1 MSYIYYLVFII
12 SFYKHINLIN
22 FKKIRINY
30 TRLII
35 IKIRSKS
42 GVIKIMSNYSIGVD
56 LGGTKI
62 LAGVVDTNN
71 GTVIDSAKKR
81 TKKER
86 GKDIIV
92 QRIIE
97 TIEKAICKA
106 QIQLSQ
112 IDSIGIGAAGQVD
125 REKGI
130 LIAAPNL
137 DCYDVEL
144 KTILENHF
152 NIPVYVGNDVEVA
165 TLGEM
170 RFGSGVGYDNF
181 VCIFVGTGIGSGI
194 VQNGKIYQGSSGTAG
209 EIGHIIVDS
218 GGRLCQCGGH
228 GCLEA
233 YASRTAIE
241 KKILA
246 SLKKGH
252 KSVISE
258 VIKEDG
264 CFRSKHIKYALDAGD
279 DIAMNCI
286 TEAAEYLSSGLAT
299 IINFYNPQ
307 LIILGGGLI
316 EAIDFFYDISVR
328 KAIAKSLPTPSRN
341 IKIEKA
347 ALQDFSGIIGAA
359 LLHQVYK

>member
-1 MSYIYYLVFII
+1 
-12 SFYKHINLIN
+12 
-22 FKKIRINY
+22 
-30 TRLII
+30 
-35 IKIRSKS
+35 
-42 GVIKIMSNYSIGVD
+42 MSNYSIGVD

-62 LAGVVDTNN
+62 LAGVIDTEN
-71 GTVIDSAKKR
+71 GTVIDSSKKR

-86 GKDIIV
+86 GKDIII
-92 QRIIE
+92 QKTIE
-97 TIEKAICKA
+97 SIEKAICKA
-106 QIQLSQ
+106 QIPLSQ
-112 IDSIGIGAAGQVD
+112 ISSIGIGAAGQVD
-125 REKGI
+125 REKGV

-137 DCYDVEL
+137 DCFDIGFKE
-144 KTILENHF
+144 ILENHF

-170 RFGSGVGYDNF
+170 KFGSGVGYDNF
-181 VCIFVGTGIGSGI
+181 VCIFVGTGVGSGI
-194 VQNGKIYQGSSGTAG
+194 VQNGKIYQGSTGTAG

-218 GGRLCQCGGH
+218 GGRLCPCGGH

-264 CFRSKHIKYALDAGD
+264 GIRSKHIKFALDEGD
-279 DIAMNCI
+279 DIVLNCI

-316 EAIDFFYDISVR
+316 EAIDFFYEISVK
-328 KAIAKSLPTPSRN
+328 KAIAKSLPTPSHN
-341 IKIEKA
+341 VKITKA
-347 ALQDFSGIIGAA
+347 ALEDFSGVIGAA
-359 LLHQVYK
+359 TLYQVYGK